1 MRKDHVWEGK
11 RWLRFVTAVVCLLLL
26 GGCAEYDP
34 EAQAAHLT
42 SIQPDTAATSLRS
55 FIDPA
60 SEVRGVYI
68 ASVYN
73 IDFPSRTDLSADAL
87 RRELD
92 SILDN
97 AQAAGLNTVFFQ
109 VRPACDALYKS
120 EMFPVSEALSTTG
133 RLVMDPL
140 QYIVKEAH
148 KRNIFIH
155 AWVNPLRVSVGSAAK
170 PNTDVQN
177 LPENSPARLH
187 PEWTKA
193 YADGRLY
200 FDPGI
205 PEVRELIAAGV
216 REIVENYDV
225 DGVIFDDYFYPY
237 PVTDAS
243 GVTVGFDDADTYA
256 RYGGNMTRADWRR
269 DNVNKMVQSVYS
281 AVKEIRQDVQFGV
294 APFGIWKNDDGTN
307 GGSATRGLQSY
318 SAIYCDPLAWAEGGY
333 VDYLAPQIYW
343 RFTTEAAPY
352 DELVRW
358 WNRALDGTGVDLL
371 ISHAAYQ
378 YDGWS
383 EPQGEISEQV
393 QFARSQLCYRGSIHY
408 GYEEVKKNTA
418 SLTEELKSV
427 YADSIVYTEPSSTG
441 LLPSISSPVDGSYI
455 QASSTYLLGSS
466 SPDKPLTVNGERV
479 GRTRGGYFSL
489 YVPLQQGENVFVLE
503 QDGVTVTHTVY
514 RGTPPA
520 SYSSARTS
528 QILEEFA
535 VLSVTPS
542 RDMLCE
548 SGGSVTVSC
557 KAPAGSSVTAKVGDM
572 SVKLK
577 QTESVKLSDSGW
589 AAATY
594 SGTISL
600 PRVGNDE
607 IQEPGDILV
616 TAVQGEYTASAE
628 GGRIRIRGKDAYI
641 PVRVNGNHTE
651 LKLRQDS
658 YYYDDFSVQSEGMT
672 DRAVWQGNG
681 FYLLRVGGYVYE
693 SSVTELESG
702 TTVSLGKLSGVKVF
716 SDGTNTYIDCGLDQ
730 NVPHNGT
737 VRDGNFELT
746 LYNVDLSTVPA
757 AVSVEK
763 NPLIKSV
770 AVMYP
775 NKANCVRFLC
785 ELVDTKNFYGFDFA
799 YTETG
804 AQAILRN
811 PRKLDA
817 DSPAPLSGIRIV
829 LDAGHGGTDSG
840 ALGPWRTVNGSVS
853 EKDLNLSVTL
863 AAAEELQRLG
873 AEVILT
879 RSDDTTVSLT
889 ERMAFLCDV
898 MPDLSVSVHQNSVD
912 YSVDVHGVRGTLGL
926 WWADSSILLT
936 ECVSEKVAQSM
947 FRKELMPRQQKL
959 ALCRN
964 PKFPSTLVEVGFMT
978 SVEEYEDMLSGG
990 VQRAARGIAEGVLEF
1005 FRRQAQW
1012 VQ

>member
-1 MRKDHVWEGK
+1 MNHVWAEK
-11 RWLRFVTAVVCLLLL
+11 RWLRLLTGILCLLFL
-26 GGCAEYDP
+26 GGCANLDP
-34 EAQAAHLT
+34 DAPAAHL
-42 SIQPDTAATSLRS
+42 SSLPAEKEAASVRAI
-55 FIDPA
+55 IDPA

-73 IDFPSRTDLSADAL
+73 IDFPSRTDLSAADL
-87 RRELD
+87 KKELD

-120 EMFPVSEALSTTG
+120 ELFPVSEALSTTG
-133 RLVMDPL
+133 KLVMDPL
-140 QYIVKEAH
+140 AYIVKEAH
-148 KRNIFIH
+148 SRNIFVH
-155 AWVNPLRVSVGSAAK
+155 AWVNPLRVSIGSAAN
-170 PNTDVQN
+170 PNTDVRN
-177 LPENSPARLH
+177 LPETSPARQN
-187 PEWTKA
+187 PQWTKA

-200 FDPGI
+200 FDPGV
-205 PEVRELIAAGV
+205 PAVRDLIAAGV

-256 RYGGNMTRADWRR
+256 QYGGTMTRADWRR
-269 DNVNKMVQSVYS
+269 DNVNKMVKAVYD
-281 AVKEIRQDVQFGV
+281 AVKSVREEVRFGV

-318 SAIYCDPLAWAEGGY
+318 SSIYCDPLAWAEGGY

-343 RFTTEAAPY
+343 RFTTEVAPY

-358 WNRALDGTGVDLL
+358 WNRALDGTGVELL

-378 YDGWS
+378 YDGWTD
-383 EPQGEISEQV
+383 PQGEISEQV
-393 QFARSQLCYRGSIHY
+393 QFARSQLCYRGSILY
-408 GYEEVKKNTA
+408 GYEEVRKNTA
-418 SLTEELKSV
+418 SLTDELKNV
-427 YADSIVYTEPSSTG
+427 YADSIVYTDPSPTG
-441 LLPSISSPVDGSYI
+441 LSPSISSPADGSYI
-455 QASSTYLLGSS
+455 NASSTYLLGSS
-466 SPDKPLTVNGERV
+466 SPDKPLTVNGERI

-489 YVPLQQGENVFVLE
+489 YVDLQQGENVFVLE
-503 QDGVTVTHTVY
+503 QDGVTVTHTIH

-520 SYSSARTS
+520 SYSVRSPE
-528 QILEEFA
+528 ILEEFS

-548 SGGSVTVSC
+548 SGGSVTVTC
-557 KAPAGSSVTAKVGDM
+557 KAPTGSSVTARLGET

-577 QTESVKLSDSGW
+577 QTQSVKISDSGW

-607 IQEPGDILV
+607 ILDSGEIRI
-616 TAVQGEYTASAE
+616 TAVQGEHTASAE
-628 GGRIRIRGKDAYI
+628 GCRIRIRGKDAYV
-641 PVRVNGNHTE
+641 PVRVNENHAE

-658 YYYDDFSVQSEGMT
+658 LYYNDFSVQSEGMT
-672 DRAVWQGNG
+672 DHAVWQGNG

-702 TTVSLGKLSGVKVF
+702 GAVPLGKLSGVKVF
-716 SDGTNTYIDCGLDQ
+716 SDGANTYIDFGLTQ

-746 LYNVDLSTVPA
+746 LYNVDLTTVPA
-757 AVSVEK
+757 SVSVEK

-770 AVMYP
+770 AVIYP

-785 ELVDTKNFYGFDFA
+785 ELTDTKNFYGFDFA
-799 YTETG
+799 YTASG

-811 PRKLDA
+811 PRNLDLT
-817 DSPAPLSGIRIV
+817 APEPLAGIRIV

-840 ALGPWRTVNGSVS
+840 ALGPWRTKDGSVS

-889 ERMAFLCDV
+889 ERMEFLCDV

-912 YSVDVHGVRGTLGL
+912 YSVDVRDVRGTLGL

-936 ECVSEKVAQSM
+936 ECVSEKVAQAL
-947 FRKELMPRQQKL
+947 FRQELMPRQQML

-990 VQRAARGIAEGVLEF
+990 VDRAARGIAEGVLEF

-1012 VQ
+1012 AQ